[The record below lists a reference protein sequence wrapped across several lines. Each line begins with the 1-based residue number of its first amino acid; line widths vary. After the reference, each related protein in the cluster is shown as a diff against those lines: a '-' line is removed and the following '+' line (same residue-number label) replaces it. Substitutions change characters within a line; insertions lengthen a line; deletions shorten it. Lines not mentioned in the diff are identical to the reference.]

1 MEMMVRKKFD
11 INNRRVSLPSWF
23 LERIG
28 KKDAKQVIFTVEGRH
43 IYIQPLN
50 RMEIIKMDKEF
61 AIREIFNTE
70 KFDRRVQI
78 PKELFDELNIKEC
91 KQILLTIPDKKHISV
106 TFIRL
111 NPDKKPE
118 KPKKDG
124 RRNLTERNIL
134 DMFNEPEEEPEPEES
149 KYTTP
154 EQWASMVIHD
164 RIHNVKFNPY
174 EYRWHSTDYEYM
186 KRYFTANV
194 NGRVV
199 SVVPQDARNG
209 GEILWKRLSIQEK
222 KSLGELK
229 EYIQSYIDSRPDN
242 SDLEEDKKFITF
254 LTLLIAKG
262 IITKSDDSTLRQR
275 YEKYRNFMLSRY
287 KLDFNFNYKYRLEEN
302 ASNF

>member
-1 MEMMVRKKFD
+1 MEMMVREKFD
-11 INNRRVSLPSWF
+11 IDNRRVKLPPYF
-23 LERIG
+23 LERMG
-28 KKDAKQVIFTVEGRH
+28 KKDAKQVIFTVEGSH

-50 RMEIIKMDKEF
+50 RMEIIKIDKEF

-78 PKELFDELNIKEC
+78 PKELFDELGIKEC
-91 KQILLTIPDKKHISV
+91 KQIILTIPDKKHISV

-111 NPDKKPE
+111 DKPE
-118 KPKKDG
+118 KPKKNG

-134 DMFNEPEEEPEPEES
+134 DMFEEPEEEPESEES

-174 EYRWHSTDYEYM
+174 EYRWHSTNYDYV
-186 KRYFTANV
+186 KGYFTAKV
-194 NGRVV
+194 NGRAVRIT
-199 SVVPQDARNG
+199 PQDARNG

-222 KSLGELK
+222 ESLEELK
-229 EYIQSYIDSRPDN
+229 GYIQSYIDSRPDN
-242 SDLEEDKKFITF
+242 YDLFEMEEDKKFITF

-275 YEKYRNFMLSRY
+275 YEKYRNFMLEHYELS
-287 KLDFNFNYKYRLEEN
+287 FNFDYKYRLKVDT
-302 ASNF
+302 SNF